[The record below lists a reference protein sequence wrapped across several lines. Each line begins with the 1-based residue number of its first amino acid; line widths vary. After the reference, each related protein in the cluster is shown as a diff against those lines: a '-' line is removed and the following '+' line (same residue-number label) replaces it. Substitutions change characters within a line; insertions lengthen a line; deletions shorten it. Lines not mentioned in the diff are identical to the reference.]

1 MRSASK
7 HTFQA
12 PSPQPVEFQSAPRKE
27 RWIHLSESSFKVL
40 QCPFQ
45 CVFVSVICVKRRS
58 DGLHECML
66 WVCTS
71 VLCIHEG
78 LLESWSWHGC
88 LACHL
93 EILWSMQPDSSR
105 EKNKQQ
111 HISELLKV
119 GSDESAHKFCLPF
132 TPQQIKQVLAGAEY
146 NKGILWRIPWS
157 RLAVQTNWQLGSR
170 SRLGGLHC
178 FRRIP
183 KSSTGNCLP

>member
-1 MRSASK
+1 MRFASK

-12 PSPQPVEFQSAPRKE
+12 SSPQPVEFQSAPWKE

-58 DGLHECML
+58 DGLNECML
-66 WVCTS
+66 WVCIA

-105 EKNKQQ
+105 EKTNSSISVNCWRWVLMKAHTSFAYLSHLNKLSKFWLEPNT
-111 HISELLKV
+111 IKVSSEGFLEA
-119 GSDESAHKFCLPF
+119 DW
-132 TPQQIKQVLAGAEY
+132 QY
-146 NKGILWRIPWS
+146 
-157 RLAVQTNWQLGSR
+157 RLIDS
-170 SRLGGLHC
+170 
-178 FRRIP
+178 
-183 KSSTGNCLP
+183 